1 MPRRQNALSGSIT
14 RNFSYRL
21 QCSPALSLFG
31 QLVHPVAGLRITART
46 DPALAMLS
54 LVINASSLIRS
65 CTGRY
70 GVPAVGE
77 R

>member
-21 QCSPALSLFG
+21 QRSSALSLFG
-31 QLVHPVAGLRITART
+31 ELVHPVAGLRIAART

-54 LVINASSLIRS
+54 PVINARSLIRS

-70 GVPAVGE
+70 GVRAVGE